1 MPMRNQKFK
10 GEWFVYSWYITGNLD
25 INTKND
31 GLENCPAKAVGE
43 GCCGEMSHDP
53 ASMVW
58 KRQLL
63 WNMAI
68 FKVHLKFQLRP
79 QIVSGTFPS
88 RIIFVQ
94 EFHFCLFKVM
104 FSFHGESPWKT
115 HHFWEKYLS
124 WSLDFHSHRFRRVA
138 NPSPSKKP
146 RTSGEKRWGGRAMV
160 CILTVHCTTLGL
172 GGYLGVNPTS
182 QPQRLRKSLD
192 GFLENPH
199 KIQTKRYYMY
209 IP

>member
-53 ASMVW
+53 ASMIW

-68 FKVHLKFQLRP
+68 FKVHLKFQLCP

-104 FSFHGESPWKT
+104 FSFYHGESP
-115 HHFWEKYLS
+115 
-124 WSLDFHSHRFRRVA
+124 
-138 NPSPSKKP
+138 
-146 RTSGEKRWGGRAMV
+146 
-160 CILTVHCTTLGL
+160 
-172 GGYLGVNPTS
+172 
-182 QPQRLRKSLD
+182 
-192 GFLENPH
+192 
-199 KIQTKRYYMY
+199 
-209 IP
+209 